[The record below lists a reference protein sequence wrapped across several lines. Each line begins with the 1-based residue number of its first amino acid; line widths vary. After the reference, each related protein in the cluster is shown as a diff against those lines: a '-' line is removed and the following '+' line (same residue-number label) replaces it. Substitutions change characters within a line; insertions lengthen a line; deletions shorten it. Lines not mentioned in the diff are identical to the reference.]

1 MRREHADIA
10 DDVHRYPAGVKSFDL
25 IVIGSGSGLEVSAAA
40 AERGLNVAVVESGPF
55 GGTCLNRGCIPSKM
69 LVHVADVAQS
79 IAESEKFGIHA
90 SIDRI
95 DWPFIVER
103 TFHEIDEDSANI
115 LQGNRSADNIAV
127 FQGEAAFTGPKR
139 LSVDGVEIGAETIV
153 IAAGTRPSAPQVPG
167 LEEVGYETTDTIMRI
182 DQLPRRLAILGGGFV
197 AAELGHVFRS
207 LGSEVTIISRGRTM
221 LSNEDRDIAEAMT
234 EAYRRRFTLLL
245 ESTLTAASRDG
256 DTIRLEIGPSGDRE
270 GEATMVECD
279 ALLVATGRVPNTD
292 RLAVEVT
299 GVETDE
305 RGYVRTDGR
314 LETNVPGIW
323 ALGDIVGR
331 WHLKHS
337 ANLEAAHVANNI
349 LNPDQPAEVDYHA
362 MPWAIFGS
370 PQIGG
375 VGLTE
380 NEAEEQGVAYAVATY
395 PYDRTAYGSSIE
407 ERDGF
412 VKVLA
417 DPKTGEI
424 LGCHIIGHDASILV
438 QEAVNVMRF
447 RLPID
452 VLAQSIYI
460 HPALPEVL
468 QGAFAT
474 VAQRI
479 AATRAGH
486 APEHEHEHEHE
497 DA

>member
-1 MRREHADIA
+1 VTPR
-10 DDVHRYPAGVKSFDL
+10 SFDL
-25 IVIGSGSGLEVSAAA
+25 IVIGSGSGLEVSASA
-40 AERGLNVAVVESGPF
+40 AEQGWNVAVVESGPF

-69 LVHVADVAQS
+69 LVHVADVAQT
-79 IAESEKFGIHA
+79 IAESERFGIHA
-90 SIDRI
+90 EVEHV

-103 TFHEIDEDSANI
+103 TFAEIDQDSANI
-115 LQGNRSADNIAV
+115 LEGNRRADSITV
-127 FQGEAAFTGPKR
+127 FEGEARFTGPKR
-139 LSVDGVEIGAETIV
+139 LTVNGEEITAETIV
-153 IAAGTRPSAPQVPG
+153 IAAGTRPTAPEIPG
-167 LEEVGYETTDTIMRI
+167 LEETGYETTDTIMRI
-182 DQLPRRLAILGGGFV
+182 GELPRRLAILGGGFV

-221 LSNEDRDIAEAMT
+221 LSNEDRDIARTMT
-234 EAYRRRFTLLL
+234 EAYRRRFTLHL
-245 ESTLTAASRDG
+245 ESTVTGVSRDG
-256 DTIRLEIGPSGDRE
+256 DAIRLEVGPSGDRH
-270 GEATMVECD
+270 GEPTTVECD
-279 ALLVATGRVPNTD
+279 SLLVATGRAPNTD
-292 RLAVEVT
+292 RLAVEAT
-299 GVETDE
+299 GVETDR
-305 RGYVRTDGR
+305 RGYVRTDGAMR
-314 LETNVPGIW
+314 TNVDGIW

-349 LNPDQPAEVDYHA
+349 LNPDRPAEVDYHA

-380 NEAEEQGVAYAVATY
+380 NEAEEAGRPYAVATY

-407 ERDGF
+407 DHDGF

-417 DPKTGEI
+417 DPSSGEI

-474 VAQRI
+474 VARQV
-479 AATRAGH
+479 AQAGH
-486 APEHEHEHEHE
+486 GHHEHGDAHGQADAHE
-497 DA
+497 DAH

>member
-1 MRREHADIA
+1 M
-10 DDVHRYPAGVKSFDL
+10 KTFDL

-40 AERGLNVAVVESGPF
+40 AERDLDVAVVESGPF

-69 LVHVADVAQS
+69 LVHVADLAQA
-79 IAESEKFGIHA
+79 IAESEKFGLHA
-90 SIDRI
+90 SIERI

-115 LQGNRSADNIAV
+115 LKGNRSAENIAV
-127 FQGEAAFTGPKR
+127 FQGEARFTGPKR
-139 LSVDGVEIGAETIV
+139 LSVEGVEIGAETIV
-153 IAAGTRPSAPQVPG
+153 IAAGTRPTAPKVPG
-167 LEEVGYETTDTIMRI
+167 LDEVGYETTDTIMRI
-182 DQLPRRLAILGGGFV
+182 GQLPRRLAILGGGFV

-207 LGSEVTIISRGRTM
+207 LGTEVTIISRGRTM

-256 DTIRLEIGPSGDRE
+256 DVIRLQVGSAGDAG
-270 GEATMVECD
+270 GESQAVECD
-279 ALLVATGRVPNTD
+279 TLLVATGRVPNSD

-349 LNPDQPAEVDYHA
+349 LDPDQSAEVDYHA

-380 NEAEEQGVAYAVATY
+380 VEAEEQGRPYAVARY
-395 PYDRTAYGSSIE
+395 PFDRTAYGSSIE
-407 ERDGF
+407 DHDGF

-417 DPKTGEI
+417 DPSSGEI
-424 LGCHIIGHDASILV
+424 LGCHVIGHQASILV
-438 QEAVNVMRF
+438 QEAVNIMRF
-447 RLPID
+447 RLPVD
-452 VLAQSIYI
+452 VIAQSIYI
-460 HPALPEVL
+460 HPALSEVM
-468 QGAFAT
+468 QAAFGA
-474 VAQRI
+474 VARQI
-479 AATRAGH
+479 AASRQG
-486 APEHEHEHEHE
+486 HEHAHEQDHE
-497 DA
+497 QDHDRTQS

>member
-1 MRREHADIA
+1 M
-10 DDVHRYPAGVKSFDL
+10 KSFDL

-69 LVHVADVAQS
+69 LVHVADVAQT

-90 SIDRI
+90 SVDRI

-115 LQGNRSADNIAV
+115 LEGNRSAENITV
-127 FQGEAAFTGPKR
+127 FQGEATFTGPKR
-139 LSVDGVEIGAETIV
+139 LSVNDEEIGAETIV
-153 IAAGTRPSAPQVPG
+153 IAAGTRPTAPNVPG
-167 LEEVGYETTDTIMRI
+167 LDEVGYETTDTIMRI
-182 DQLPRRLAILGGGFV
+182 GELPRRLAILGGGFV
-197 AAELGHVFRS
+197 AAELGYVFRS
-207 LGSEVTIISRGRTM
+207 LGTEVTIISRGKTM

-234 EAYRRRFTLLL
+234 KAYRRRFDLLL

-256 DTIRLEIGPSGDRE
+256 DLIRLEVGPAADRG
-270 GEATMVECD
+270 GEARTVECD
-279 ALLVATGRVPNTD
+279 TLLVATGRIPNTD
-292 RLAVEVT
+292 RLAVEAT
-299 GVETDE
+299 GVETDD

-314 LETNVPGIW
+314 LETSVPGIW

-349 LNPDQPAEVDYHA
+349 LNPEQPAEVDYHA

-380 NEAEEQGVAYAVATY
+380 NEAEEQGIAYAVASY

-407 ERDGF
+407 DRDGF

-417 DPKTGEI
+417 DPASGEI
-424 LGCHIIGHDASILV
+424 LGCHVIGHEASILV

-474 VAQRI
+474 VARQISASRS
-479 AATRAGH
+479 GH
-486 APEHEHEHEHE
+486 EHEHQHEHEHESRE
-497 DA
+497 A